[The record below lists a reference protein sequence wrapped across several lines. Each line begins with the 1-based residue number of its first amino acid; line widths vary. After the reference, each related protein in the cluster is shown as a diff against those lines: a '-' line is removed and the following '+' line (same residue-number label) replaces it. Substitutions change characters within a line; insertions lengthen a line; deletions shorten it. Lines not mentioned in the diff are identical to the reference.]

1 PLSGATWRVWLAP
14 IADAG
19 EQVAPTGPIAVPW
32 YGYRKPD
39 PGPTTPKGINAAELS
54 FDKPGVWQMLVDID
68 ASAGKIF
75 GLAAIQVKPASDTR
89 LPGQKAIA
97 SQTPTFDDHHGVN
110 PVCTRKPPCDMHKV
124 TLVKGLTLG

>member
-1 PLSGATWRVWLAP
+1 MQVFLSGEDYVAGRTDYVGFGLVGPSGTPLSGATSRVWLAP

-68 ASAGKIF
+68 ACDISMG
-75 GLAAIQVKPASDTR
+75 
-89 LPGQKAIA
+89 
-97 SQTPTFDDHHGVN
+97 
-110 PVCTRKPPCDMHKV
+110 RK
-124 TLVKGLTLG
+124 